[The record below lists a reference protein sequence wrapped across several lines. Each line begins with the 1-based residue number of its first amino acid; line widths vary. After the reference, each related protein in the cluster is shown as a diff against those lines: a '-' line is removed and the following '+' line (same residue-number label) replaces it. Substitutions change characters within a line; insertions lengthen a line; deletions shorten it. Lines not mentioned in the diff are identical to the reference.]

1 MLRTLNYPKIF
12 DFSNCKS
19 PRPVIV
25 QLAANDVVNFS
36 EATKI
41 LQPYCDAVDLN
52 LGCPQHIAR
61 KGHYGAYLMLE
72 ENDRNLVA
80 EMISIASKHHKISA
94 KIRVFDDINE
104 TIAYAKLIASAG
116 TSILTVHGRTI
127 DQKRE
132 KTGLASWKHIKGIVE
147 IF

>member
-1 MLRTLNYPKIF
+1 M
-12 DFSNCKS
+12 
-19 PRPVIV
+19 
-25 QLAANDVVNFS
+25 
-36 EATKI
+36 
-41 LQPYCDAVDLN
+41 QPYCDAVDLN

-72 ENDRNLVA
+72 ETDRNLVA
-80 EMISIASKHHKISA
+80 EMISMASKHHKISA
-94 KIRVFDDINE
+94 KIRVFDDIDE

-116 TSILTVHGRTI
+116 ASILTVHGRTI

-147 IF
+147 TFEN